1 MAPLDAGSILA
12 NYPGA
17 SRRPILAD
25 SPPPLPP
32 EREEVERIGTKAR
45 KPRQLTPRIRGAE
58 REEQGRTAA
67 VENPAIPT
75 VAALVTTTER
85 ATARE
90 LLATIGTRFAENRQK
105 SKSKAFE
112 IYQRDLATNSGV
124 LVMGGAVTLKELTVL
139 LMDLEGFVKSSQKE
153 GETSMTILAQF
164 LRGELEVE

>member
-1 MAPLDAGSILA
+1 MAILDTGPLLA

-17 SRRPILAD
+17 ARRTIHAD
-25 SPPPLPP
+25 SPSPLPP

-45 KPRQLTPRIRGAE
+45 KPRQLTPRIRSAE
-58 REEQGRTAA
+58 REESGRVTS
-67 VENPAIPT
+67 VENSAIPP
-75 VAALVTTTER
+75 VAALASTTER
-85 ATARE
+85 QSARE
-90 LLATIGTRFAENRQK
+90 LLATIGQRFAENRQK